1 MATNMKS
8 RKNKITVKKR
18 RALLPLLLVAALI
31 LTAVIAG
38 SRKSADKPALFS
50 SGAEYVEGI
59 DVSQHNGEIE
69 WDRVAEG
76 ADFAVIRAG
85 YRGYSSGEIAEDS
98 RFKENIQAA
107 NKAEIPVGVYFYS
120 QAVNKKEAREEAEF
134 VLNLI
139 KGCDVEL
146 PVFIDYE
153 YSYNENGSH
162 AGRLFEAELSA
173 KEAADVINAFCER
186 INKADKYA
194 GVYSSSSVYNHD
206 IKTSALKD
214 NIYIWVADYN
224 GSVSYKGSYDVWQ
237 YSKRG
242 SCIGVNSKYVDV
254 NRWYM

>member
-8 RKNKITVKKR
+8 RKNKITAKKR
-18 RALLPLLLVAALI
+18 RAASALI
-31 LTAVIAG
+31 LIAAVIITAVIAG
-38 SRKSADKPALFS
+38 SGKSSDKPRLFS
-50 SGAEYVEGI
+50 SDAEYVEGI

-69 WDRVAEG
+69 WDKVAES

-98 RFKENIQAA
+98 RFKENIKAA

-120 QAVNKKEAREEAEF
+120 QAINKKEAREEAEF
-134 VLNLI
+134 VLDLI
-139 KGCDVEL
+139 KGYDVEL

-153 YSYNENGSH
+153 YSYNENGDH
-162 AGRLFEAELSA
+162 AGRLFESALSA

-186 INKADKYA
+186 INRADKYA
-194 GVYSSSSVYNHD
+194 GVYSSSSVYNND
-206 IKTSALKD
+206 IKTSALND

-224 GSVSYKGSYDVWQ
+224 SSISYKGSYDAWQ

-242 SCIGVNSKYVDV
+242 ACSGVNSKYVDV